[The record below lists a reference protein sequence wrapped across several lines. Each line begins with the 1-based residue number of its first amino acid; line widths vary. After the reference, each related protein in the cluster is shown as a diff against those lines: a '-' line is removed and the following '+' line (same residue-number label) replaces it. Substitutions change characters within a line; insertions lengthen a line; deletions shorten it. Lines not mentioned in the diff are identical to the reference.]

1 MKNLQTEEWIAIVL
15 AVAAAIGM
23 YVLLSTNQVM
33 SLDENDTQELTNN
46 ENNETM
52 DNLEITTTVAG
63 DGPIAESGDLVV
75 VNYRGRLASNGE
87 EFDNSYDRGQPFPV
101 LLGQNQVIQG
111 WEQGLLGAQ
120 AGESRT
126 LEIPAELG
134 YGELGTPGGPIPGNA
149 DLIFEIEVLQVIKQ
163 GDLPAELTQ

>member
-1 MKNLQTEEWIAIVL
+1 
-15 AVAAAIGM
+15 
-23 YVLLSTNQVM
+23 
-33 SLDENDTQELTNN
+33 
-46 ENNETM
+46 
-52 DNLEITTTVAG
+52 
-63 DGPIAESGDLVV
+63 
-75 VNYRGRLASNGE
+75 
-87 EFDNSYDRGQPFPV
+87 GQPFPV